1 MALAFVLIGGMFMY
15 DNQDFFGTV
24 EDNIE
29 KGMSW
34 QYVGKQAPQGQPALT
49 VTDGQGNEVIYFRME
64 K

>member
-15 DNQDFFGTV
+15 DNQDFFSTV

-29 KGMSW
+29 RGMSW
-34 QYVGKQAPQGQPALT
+34 QYVGKQDPQGQPALT

>member
-1 MALAFVLIGGMFMY
+1 MALAFVLIGGIFMY
-15 DNQDFFGTV
+15 DNQDFFSTV

-29 KGMSW
+29 RGMSW
-34 QYVGKQAPQGQPALT
+34 QYVGKQDPQGQPALT

>member
-34 QYVGKQAPQGQPALT
+34 QYVGKQDPQGQPALT